1 MVYGLNYDVR
11 FRLRSFIPNFFI
23 LFIHNT
29 IMPRRVQSTIR
40 EDFYETPE
48 YAILPILKY
57 INPNVKVIWEPTH
70 GNGAISNILIKL
82 GYTVIKTDMY
92 PKTEDTIQ
100 FDFLN
105 DTPTFY
111 FDCII
116 FNPPFS
122 NKTKFLEMAVKQ
134 CHNTS
139 KQFIFI
145 CPLTVMETP
154 SRSFIFNKHKLSII
168 NLSKRVQ
175 YMRKSDT

>member
-1 MVYGLNYDVR
+1 V
-11 FRLRSFIPNFFI
+11 
-23 LFIHNT
+23 
-29 IMPRRVQSTIR
+29 
-40 EDFYETPE
+40 
-48 YAILPILKY
+48 
-57 INPNVKVIWEPTH
+57 NPSVKVIWEPTH
-70 GNGAISNILIKL
+70 GNGAISNILITL

-122 NKTKFLEMAVKQ
+122 NTTKFLEMAVKQ
-134 CHNTS
+134 CDNTS

-175 YMRKSDT
+175 YMRKSDTDKRSSVAFQSIWIINDDLGKYILKKLKKINDKLKYE